1 MFAFAIWEGEERR
14 LTLARDR
21 LGIKPLYY
29 RILPDGL
36 AFASELK
43 ALLVLDRPEIDASA
57 VRDYLFHGYVPA
69 PKSIYRG
76 ICKLPAGHTLT
87 WQEGRVRIERYWEP
101 STAIKPRTEE
111 QTLHELDAL
120 LREVIPAHTLA
131 DVPVGV
137 FLSGGIDSAL
147 TASYLRRASHL

>member
-1 MFAFAIWEGEERR
+1 VLLHLLAREGTAALSKVVGMFAFADLGGAGRR

-43 ALLVLDRPEIDASA
+43 ALLVLDEPEIDASA

-76 ICKLPAGHTLT
+76 ICEAAGRAHAHLA
-87 WQEGRVRIERYWEP
+87 GR
-101 STAIKPRTEE
+101 PRAHRA
-111 QTLHELDAL
+111 LVGALD
-120 LREVIPAHTLA
+120 RHQGTQ
-131 DVPVGV
+131 
-137 FLSGGIDSAL
+137 
-147 TASYLRRASHL
+147 RR